1 MIVVSDSDIL
11 SMFGKVGAVKHLKRL
26 FEEIYIKK
34 KVLEEEEMRDLVK
47 KIEEKDNTRIK
58 GFEEVFEL

>member
-26 FEEIYIKK
+26 FEEIYIKGF
-34 KVLEEEEMRDLVK
+34 LYEESFRGRRD
-47 KIEEKDNTRIK
+47 ERF
-58 GFEEVFEL
+58 G